1 MKRNNISLDI
11 LIFCR
16 LQQIQKTTG
25 GTASTSVEILKNS
38 QITSIKQIHK
48 IKSTEK
54 SNNPTMR
61 YIQLIS
67 QIEVCLVIYDSDDTI
82 HSN

>member
-1 MKRNNISLDI
+1 M
-11 LIFCR
+11 IFCR
-16 LQQIQKTTG
+16 LQQTQKTTG
-25 GTASTSVEILKNS
+25 ATAGTSVEFLKKS
-38 QITSIKQIHK
+38 KITSIKQIHK

-61 YIQLIS
+61 YIQLFS
-67 QIEVCLVIYDSDDTI
+67 HIEPLRLYWKMNSIYFNDTI